1 MADVIAGSAVISPL
15 GDQAETFDALI
26 AGDSALRPLEFYD
39 RDRVNVHLGYQ
50 IGDGPEGDLRPAG
63 WLTSVIADAVADAE
77 LDLSAAR
84 VAVVVGTSMRE
95 LRGVERALA
104 SSIRPLTFDLPDLHF
119 TRAVRAVVPDAIEVI
134 TVTNACSAGGHALA
148 IGEDYLA
155 TGRADVVIVAAC
167 DGTSE
172 SMIASIGR
180 VHEDPSDGVRPFDRR
195 RKGVLLGE
203 GAAALVLVSAE
214 HASSID
220 RSAARVLGTEMACDA
235 AHETAPDSAG
245 IARTMRGAHRRAGI
259 AAADVDLV
267 IAHGTGT
274 ALNDPTEAAVL
285 VDVFTGSDPIVTALK
300 GALGHTTGPS
310 PLMSVAVGIQALRD
324 RRVPAIVGLSDPID
338 EAGDIDLVVGSPRRT
353 GGSIVQVDA
362 FGFGGVNAVTL
373 VQVPA

>member
-1 MADVIAGSAVISPL
+1 MVDVIAGSAVISPL
-15 GDQAETFDALI
+15 GDREETFDALI
-26 AGDSALRPLEFYD
+26 AGKSALRPLAFYD
-39 RDRVNVHLGYQ
+39 RDQVNVHLGYQ
-50 IGDGPEGDLRPAG
+50 IGDGSEGDLRPAA
-63 WLTSVIADAVADAE
+63 WLVDVIVDAVADAG
-77 LDLSAAR
+77 LDLSAGR

-104 SSIRPLTFDLPDLHF
+104 TSVRPLGFDLADLHF
-119 TRAVRAVVPDAIEVI
+119 TRAVRSVVPDAVEII

-155 TGRADVVIVAAC
+155 SGLADAVIVAAC

-180 VHEDPSDGVRPFDRR
+180 VHEQPSDGVRPFDRL

-203 GAAALVLVSAE
+203 GAAALVLLAGAHVSAGS
-214 HASSID
+214 A
-220 RSAARVLGTEMACDA
+220 AARVLGTEMACDA
-235 AHETAPDSAG
+235 AHETAPDPSG

-259 AAADVDLV
+259 TPADVDLV

-285 VDVFTGSDPIVTALK
+285 VDVFTGHEPVVTALK

-310 PLMSVAVGIQALRD
+310 PLMSIAVGIQALQEHRI
-324 RRVPAIVGLSDPID
+324 PAIVGLTDPID
-338 EAGDIDLVVGSPRRT
+338 EAADLDLVVGDPRPTRGT
-353 GGSIVQVDA
+353 VVQVDA

-373 VQVPA
+373 LEVLS